1 MRKLVAITGRKRS
14 GKSTAAEVLQDRGF
28 CTGSFIAPGKQM
40 MRTLLRHRGVHWD
53 EIQRMVEGDLKEV
66 PSRHLNG
73 RTPRYFMQTLGLE
86 FGRHLIDEDL
96 WVDSFRDNMNY
107 IDPYDEMNWVIAD
120 CRMPN
125 EVEWLRERG
134 FFLVKIVRPG
144 LQDKDKHGTERY
156 IDHLLTHEIVV
167 NNFETAEEFKAH
179 MEKFFISQG
188 IINT

>member
-14 GKSTAAEVLQDRGF
+14 GKSTAAGVLQARGF
-28 CTGSFIAPGKQM
+28 STGSFIEPGKQM
-40 MRTLLRHRGVHWD
+40 MRALLRHRGVRWD
-53 EIQRMVEGDLKEV
+53 EIERMVEGDLKEI

-96 WVDSFRDNMNY
+96 WVHAFRDHMDY
-107 IDPYDEMNWVIAD
+107 IDQYDEMNWVIAD

-125 EVEWLRERG
+125 ELEWLRERG

-167 NNFETAEEFKAH
+167 NDFETAEEFKAH